1 MTDTYS
7 IGDLSRSTGVKAT
20 TIRFY
25 EVEGLLAP
33 PARTEGGHRVYG
45 KPHLDRLGFIR
56 HARELGFGME
66 DIRELL
72 RLADAAPDAPCEGAD
87 TIARR
92 HLASVRARLARL
104 RSLEAEL
111 ERMTCCPHDQ
121 VAKCRVIEVLADAA
135 HGHCADPTHAGG
147 VDTRP
152 APHGGRLQKRDRSG
166 QRAAS

>member
-7 IGDLSRSTGVKAT
+7 IGDLSRSTGVKVT

-25 EVEGLLAP
+25 EAEGLLAP
-33 PARTEGGHRVYG
+33 PGRTEGGHRIYG

-72 RLADAAPDAPCEGAD
+72 RLADAAPDAHCEAAD
-87 TIARR
+87 AIARR
-92 HLASVRARLARL
+92 HLAAVRARLARL

-111 ERMTCCPHDQ
+111 ERMTCCPHDR
-121 VAKCRVIEVLADAA
+121 VAQCRVIEVLADPA

-147 VDTRP
+147 VDATPVPRGNR
-152 APHGGRLQKRDRSG
+152 APKRGRSG